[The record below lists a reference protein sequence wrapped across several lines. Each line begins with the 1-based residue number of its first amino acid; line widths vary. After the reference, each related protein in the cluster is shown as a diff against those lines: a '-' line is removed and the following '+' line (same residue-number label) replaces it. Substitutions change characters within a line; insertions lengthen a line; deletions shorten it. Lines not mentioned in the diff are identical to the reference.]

1 MDRPAA
7 MSMRFAD
14 ALPLIEEGDLI
25 AVHGTGPTA
34 CIERIVCR
42 SPVTHTGIATFM
54 DGEWWMSELN
64 GGHNHPVALAQL
76 EGSDFDVHDPPLGLD
91 RLAIRASVRASLR
104 VKVLYSPAAFVLIGI
119 LDLLRLN
126 LFVHWRRELVCSGY
140 TTRDYENAGWPERS
154 RIASPRALAASLPLK
169 LQVRK

>member
-1 MDRPAA
+1 MERATPV
-7 MSMRFAD
+7 RFAD
-14 ALPLIEEGDLI
+14 ALHLIEEGDLI
-25 AVHGTGPTA
+25 AVHGTGLTA
-34 CIERIVCR
+34 ALERIVCR

-76 EGSDFDVHDPPLGLD
+76 SGMDFDVHAPPPGLD
-91 RLAIRASVRASLR
+91 RQAIRAAVRAGLR
-104 VKVLYSPAAFVLIGI
+104 VKTLYSIPAFVLTGL
-119 LDLLRLN
+119 LDMLRIN
-126 LFVHWRRELVCSGY
+126 WFVHWRRELVCSGY